1 MHARTYSDLRPLFVD
16 LPLPH
21 PPPPVAA
28 RTGPGHLPAEVRDQL
43 TAEGL
48 RVLTEDLAGSMTY
61 RRYRAPGQRIHRR
74 TIGIRGAVAVSQRRL
89 LVWAAGAKRVDMPF
103 VNPLWDAVEVS
114 VDHEDWLHI
123 TIDVGAFH
131 HDRSGRIAW
140 RLHTREATTIA
151 GMLATT

>member
-1 MHARTYSDLRPLFVD
+1 MFVD

-21 PPPPVAA
+21 PPPPVTA

-48 RVLTEDLAGSMTY
+48 RVLAEDLVGSMIY
-61 RRYRAPGQRIHRR
+61 RRYRAPGQRIYRR
-74 TIGIRGAVAVSQRRL
+74 TVGIRGAVAVSQRRL

-103 VNPLWDAVEVS
+103 VHPLWHAVEVS
-114 VDHEDWLHI
+114 VDHRDRLRI
-123 TIDVGAFH
+123 TTDVGAFD

-151 GMLATT
+151 GMLTTTR